1 MKKNFTFLLAMLCL
15 MSYSQQKSTSVVP
28 FIPGLSAELKL
39 DNSTSLVTLTINGPS
54 DRWFA
59 VTFGSFG
66 NPGAMNA
73 GNDLVYYNG
82 TLIDAT
88 HNGQGNTPIPDTVN
102 NWTFVKDD
110 VVAGTRTIVYTR
122 PFVAEATDYTFNFSD
137 TTVSLAG
144 ARAAT
149 AILTTLQDHGI
160 NRFNA
165 GSKSLTILG
174 LEDFSLN
181 GSAVYPNPSKGNFT
195 VKTKT
200 VLNKINVYSQS
211 GAFVKTIEVND
222 NSDNVEINIEG
233 LQSGI
238 YLIELQNEEEKSWKK
253 VIIN

>member
-1 MKKNFTFLLAMLCL
+1 
-15 MSYSQQKSTSVVP
+15 
-28 FIPGLSAELKL
+28 
-39 DNSTSLVTLTINGPS
+39 VTLTINGPS

-82 TLIDAT
+82 TTLIDAT

-102 NWTFVKDD
+102 NWTVVSDD
-110 VVAGTRTIVYTR
+110 PGTGTRTIVATR
-122 PFVAEATDYTFNFSD
+122 PFVAQATDYTFNFSD

-165 GSKSLTILG
+165 GSVPLTTLG
-174 LEDFSLN
+174 LEDFYLN
-181 GSAVYPNPSKGNFT
+181 GSAVYPNPSNGNFT

-200 VLNKINVYSQS
+200 GLNKINVYSQS
-211 GAFVKTIEVND
+211 GVFVKTIEVND

-233 LQSGI
+233 LQSGV
-238 YLIELQNEEEKSWKK
+238 YLIELQNEKEKSWKK